1 MRKAFLIL
9 LLFLIFSCSGCE
21 NDKEYI
27 RSLAIENYV
36 DDFHPI
42 NWLLR
47 YYARAYY
54 SMPEDLDEFMAFI
67 SDCKEKDSFF
77 SEVEKMEG
85 YDVLETISNTKILF
99 ASFVDSAFFFLPDYE
114 AGSSV
119 IGTPRLYVKESD
131 TYPESAT
138 IYGTTLPSVFS
149 SSGKFI
155 FDSDYPLIETFF
167 EGLSK
172 EKERQVFYQSSV
184 TGEILPL
191 KAVFVYDKKQGT
203 LSISEIPPHNEMF
216 LKDQSMIK
224 GFMPIGPD
232 YTVDSYLR
240 YILSEV
246 KTFFADKQDVYTV
259 FFTLDF
265 YY

>member
-99 ASFVDSAFFFLPDYE
+99 ASFVDSAFFFCQTMKQVVP
-114 AGSSV
+114 SSV
-119 IGTPRLYVKESD
+119 HLDCMLKNQTPILNRRQYMVQPFLR
-131 TYPESAT
+131 
-138 IYGTTLPSVFS
+138 
-149 SSGKFI
+149 
-155 FDSDYPLIETFF
+155 FF
-167 EGLSK
+167 LHPAS
-172 EKERQVFYQSSV
+172 
-184 TGEILPL
+184 L
-191 KAVFVYDKKQGT
+191 
-203 LSISEIPPHNEMF
+203 F
-216 LKDQSMIK
+216 LTRI
-224 GFMPIGPD
+224 I
-232 YTVDSYLR
+232 R
-240 YILSEV
+240 
-246 KTFFADKQDVYTV
+246 
-259 FFTLDF
+259 
-265 YY
+265 